1 MKLAVVE
8 QVYCEI
14 QVTAY
19 QTAVADQTSMSD
31 TTALVAA
38 LKALIDYSDN
48 TADNLS
54 VKLTEVTDVQ
64 TGLVALQQLQT
75 DAASLT
81 SGSPAAP
88 TMLALYNNLGL

>member
-1 MKLAVVE
+1 MN
-8 QVYCEI
+8 
-14 QVTAY
+14 AY
-19 QTAVADQTSMSD
+19 QTAVAALSTYAATSAS
-31 TTALVAA
+31 TITAAGTALET
-38 LKALIDYSDN
+38 LIDSSDN
-48 TADNLS
+48 TADDLS
-54 VKLTEVTDVQ
+54 VKLSEVTDVQ